1 MHIREEENGFLFRLE
16 VGDSLFDTL
25 YDFAKKADIKAA
37 FFWGLGAV
45 MDITLGYYDLANKK
59 YIENKFDG
67 IWELVSLTGN
77 LAQTDEGEIIHAH
90 AVLSDIENKTIGGH
104 VFSMT
109 TAATIEIYLLP
120 LHPYLT
126 RKHDDVTGLKLLDI

>member
-1 MHIREEENGFLFRLE
+1 MRIREEENSFLIRLDL
-16 VGDSLFDTL
+16 GDPLFDTL
-25 YDFAKKADIKAA
+25 YDFAWKANIKAA

-45 MDITLGYYDLANKK
+45 KDVTLGYYDIANKK

-77 LAQTDEGEIIHAH
+77 LAQIDEGEIIHAH
-90 AVLSDIENKTIGGH
+90 AVLSDIENRTIGGH

-109 TAATIEIYLLP
+109 TAATVEIYLIP
-120 LHPYLT
+120 FHPGLT
-126 RKHDDVTGLKLLDI
+126 RKYDDVTGLKLLDL